1 VTIEA
6 PLILIGEDSVDLR
19 EAYVDWFTFKG
30 FRVESAADG
39 HQALSKARELSPQAI
54 VMDVS
59 LPGLDGLEVARRL
72 RGDAHTR
79 AIPLIAITGHGGDDF
94 VARTVAA
101 GFDCYLLKPCLPDRL
116 LAEVRRLMALSGR

>member
-1 VTIEA
+1 MLPA
-6 PLILIGEDSVDLR
+6 PLILIGEDSADLR
-19 EAYVDWFTFKG
+19 EAYVDWFAFKG

-39 HQALSKARELSPQAI
+39 YETLSKAMELDPHAI

-72 RGDAHTR
+72 RGDERTR
-79 AIPLIAITGHGGDDF
+79 FIPLIAITGHGGADI
-94 VARTVAA
+94 VALTESA

-116 LAEVRRLMALSGR
+116 LAEVRRLVEARKG